1 MSQFQLEQ
9 LLLKIRPREAYYKSQ
24 EGKIRK
30 FTLIK
35 SIESDLVFVK

>member
-24 EGKIRK
+24 EGKK
-30 FTLIK
+30 LEN
-35 SIESDLVFVK
+35 SH